1 VSDFKSEFKL
11 GWGPLFAA
19 TIGTMCGL
27 LTLTN
32 YTQGFFVGPVMQEFG
47 WTPAQFFLSYTVF
60 MCAGLITAP
69 IVGSLAQKHGIR
81 DLGMIGLVGHALG
94 YVIISMNTGSL
105 PLWYAS
111 WAIMAVLAAGSL
123 PIIWTSVL
131 NGWFVKN
138 RGKAIGI
145 TMAGT
150 GIGAFLLPPIVEYLI
165 TNYGWRTAY
174 RGIGLGALAISLPIV
189 WTLFKE
195 NEANKATGA
204 AAKRIWGYTRA
215 EAMKMPKFWILGA
228 VLGLTVLVMA
238 GLLSNFKQLYTSLGM
253 DGGNIAKL
261 AALMGITIIFGRLL
275 VGYLMDRFWAPA
287 VAVGFYTMPII
298 GMIILLNTPLTMG
311 TGAMVA
317 ICIGLAAGAVLD
329 LLAYLTSKYFGPDYY
344 AKIFGATFTFFT
356 VGAGFAPPLFG
367 KLAQNNG
374 GDYAVALKFGIGVLL
389 VSCILFLLLGKYPQE
404 AISEQGH

>member
-1 VSDFKSEFKL
+1 MSEFKL

-32 YTQGFFVGPVMQEFG
+32 YTQGFFVGPVMEEFG
-47 WTPAQFFLSYTVF
+47 WTRPQFYLSYTVF

-69 IVGSLAQKHGIR
+69 IVGSLAQKYGIR
-81 DLGMIGLVGHALG
+81 LLGMLGLIGHALG
-94 YVIISMNTGSL
+94 YVLISMNTGSL
-105 PLWYAS
+105 PVWYMS
-111 WAIMAVLAAGSL
+111 WAILAVLAAGSL

-165 TNYGWRTAY
+165 SNYGWRTAY
-174 RGIGLGALAISLPIV
+174 RGIGLGALAVSLPIV
-189 WTLFKE
+189 WSLFKE
-195 NEANKATGA
+195 NEAARATGA
-204 AAKRIWGYTRA
+204 TAKRIWGVTRA
-215 EAMKMPKFWILGA
+215 EAIKTPRFWILGS
-228 VLGLTVLVMA
+228 VLFLTVLIMA
-238 GLLSNFKQLYTSLGM
+238 GLLSNFKPIYMSLGL
-253 DGGNIAKL
+253 DGPSIATL
-261 AALMGITIIFGRLL
+261 ASLMGITIIGGRLL
-275 VGYLMDRFWAPA
+275 VGYLMDRFWAPGVA
-287 VAVGFYTMPII
+287 VAFYTMPII
-298 GMIILLNTPLTMG
+298 GMIILLNIPLTMT
-311 TGAMVA
+311 TGAIVA

-367 KLAQNNG
+367 KLAQDNG
-374 GDYAVALKFGIGVLL
+374 GNYAFAFKFGIGVLL
-389 VSCILFLLLGKYPQE
+389 VSCILFLMLGKYPEE
-404 AISEQGH
+404 ANRETGH

>member
-1 VSDFKSEFKL
+1 MNEFKL
-11 GWGPLFAA
+11 GWGPLLAA

-32 YTQGFFVGPVMQEFG
+32 YTQGFFVGPVTQEFG
-47 WTPAQFFLSYTVF
+47 WTPPQFFLSYTVF

-81 DLGMIGLVGHALG
+81 LLGMLGLIGHGLG
-94 YVIISMNTGSL
+94 YVFISLNPGSL
-105 PLWYAS
+105 PAWYVS
-111 WAIMAVLAAGSL
+111 WALLAVLAAGSL

-150 GIGAFLLPPIVEYLI
+150 GLGAFFLPPIVEYLI
-165 TNYGWRTAY
+165 SNYGWRTAY
-174 RGIGLGALAISLPIV
+174 RGIGLGALAISLPIIWV
-189 WTLFKE
+189 LFKE
-195 NEANKATGA
+195 NEAAKSTGV
-204 AAKRIWGYTRA
+204 AAKRIWGYTR
-215 EAMKMPKFWILGA
+215 EQAMKMPRFWILGS
-228 VLGLTVLVMA
+228 VLFLTVLVMA
-238 GLLSNFKQLYTSLGM
+238 GLLSNFERIYTSLGM
-253 DGGNIAKL
+253 ERTTIAKI
-261 AALMGITIIFGRLL
+261 AMIMGITIIFGRLL

-287 VAVGFYTMPII
+287 VAVAFYTMPII
-298 GMIILLNTPLTMG
+298 AMLLLLNMPLTMG
-311 TGAMVA
+311 TGVAVA

-367 KLAQNNG
+367 KLASDRA
-374 GDYAVALKFGIGVLL
+374 GDYSFALEFGIAVLL
-389 VSCILFLLLGKYPQE
+389 ISIVLFLLLGRYP
-404 AISEQGH
+404 EQAQKEGEH